1 MKMRMRRLLSALAL
15 AASTAWGATEM
26 TDDGYTWT
34 YDSVDERSVRITGVE
49 PELEGEVF
57 LPAELGGAPVVNV
70 ALNSG
75 ATAWVTALV
84 VPEGV
89 AGASLDLDE
98 GVKDLTLPASL
109 REGSISFRGDTV
121 RVPSLDG
128 WIHRTFSFFVNPWSS
143 CSPTG
148 RYEGYDLYAAGQ
160 IVRAVTIPGSMR
172 KVPEGLFRTCR
183 SIQSVT
189 FGRGVERIG
198 EDAFFSCGGLRHADF
213 PVSLR
218 VVKEDAFY
226 GCTNLVFTLPS
237 LLDEIGGD
245 AFDGTQTYA
254 EAVAAAKEKGEVAYL
269 GNWAIGWPYV
279 IWEDNEEGVPCPES
293 VVIREGTRGIM
304 ADAFYGWASLKQV
317 TLPKSLKVVGA
328 WAFEDTSLER
338 VALPDGLK
346 RIDKKA
352 FYSPALSAL
361 PTFPASLEG
370 VGKDAFGR
378 FGDSDDEEDDLLT
391 PTWYAKA
398 DNGWI
403 VAGGWLLGYKNAN
416 YVWDEEAGKWR
427 EDEANPPPA
436 PPWTLTVPATVKHI
450 AGFTWPEGID
460 EEEAEEPQHE
470 LVLPNRLETIS
481 SDAFCGLWTGA
492 LTIPASVKRIGG
504 GAFCYVDGPIAFL
517 GRPPTVWAV
526 DAEDMPFKDASIGYF
541 AAGTPGWTDGMTYAG
556 LKMRACSSVGGRLV
570 PHVAV
575 SLDIGGAGTV
585 SGLGKASYAAGT
597 KLNLRAAAKRGH
609 VFAGWSLE
617 GVAFPEN
624 RNPLDPTLPLVVGEE
639 AIMVSASFIPV
650 EEDWVALNGD
660 FADEYETGGAFEPI
674 TLEVESA
681 SLASV
686 KVTGLPAGLKFTA
699 KPLTVRATKTTPEV
713 FYPANTIY
721 GTPTRS
727 GVYTVVATATTA
739 GRTTDTVGWTVV
751 VRKEGERVVEPLYD
765 AARGKVTGG
774 GIYAPGRKVALRAT
788 ASKGF
793 VFAGWTLDG
802 AEPPEGAD
810 RLDPNLSLV
819 MGGLDVTVQAEFIP
833 VEEDWV
839 AFTSGDFADEYVPG
853 RGIAPVTFEIESTSL
868 ATIKVTGLPTGLKFA
883 AKPVS
888 VRVMPVSSV
897 TYPANTVYG
906 APTKSGVYTV
916 VATATTAGRTTAV
929 KSRTVVVRKEGENFL
944 KAVCDPAMGRVTG
957 GGIYADGK
965 KATLKATPNRG
976 FVFAG
981 WYDADGEPLEG
992 DVDFRSPSFPYTAAG
1007 EDVAVWA
1014 EFIPAAEDAALE
1026 LAVDDVSYTS
1036 GAFDLTLAIFSRS
1049 LPKVALSGLPPGL
1062 KFDAK
1067 ANRISGTATKPGTY
1081 TVTAKLTNASVRK
1094 AVVQTFTIVVDNL
1107 TGANDLLLVRDA
1119 GGDEAALLN
1128 ARGERYEISAGVR
1141 EFDLP
1146 ALTARDEGDRLA
1158 LSGLPAGLRYNA
1170 KTGRIEGIAT
1180 RAGVYTVQAKVSS
1193 GRASYVST
1201 FTVEVKALPAWAV
1214 GTFTGSGDCP
1224 IPTASE
1230 FSDNLY
1236 GTVTVVA
1243 NGRLSGK
1250 VVYDNADERLFTAT
1264 FSAPALTGYDAGE
1277 GCYYFDV
1284 EMTFRNGREN
1294 PENEVLAGGSPRR
1307 LYIYPGDYDE
1317 EGRLTVGRV
1326 SVEDGDGFRLDL
1338 VQNVRKLKGFADLP
1352 AFAAKEAV
1360 VSTTQEIWGDPEA
1373 KGTSTLTLALKKDGT
1388 VAVTFVDEGIDFINQ
1403 ATGVGEPFVEKV
1415 VTKAE
1420 FLVTRHLSDP
1430 DRYVALVPIVI
1441 PRNCTLRAVV
1451 ELRVSPDGLIRSEN
1465 CAITECTDFG
1475 DWTDYYPDDD

>member
-1 MKMRMRRLLSALAL
+1 M
-15 AASTAWGATEM
+15 
-26 TDDGYTWT
+26 
-34 YDSVDERSVRITGVE
+34 GVE
-49 PELEGEVF
+49 PDLEGEVAF
-57 LPAELGGAPVVNV
+57 PASLGGQAVVEV
-70 ALNSG
+70 ALDSY
-75 ATAWVTALV
+75 ATASATALV

-128 WIHRTFSFFVNPWSS
+128 WIHRTFSFKTWGSY
-143 CSPTG
+143 CYG
-148 RYEGYDLYAAGQ
+148 GDYEGYDLHAAGR

-189 FGRGVERIG
+189 FGAGIERIG
-198 EDAFFSCGGLRHADF
+198 EGAFFSCGGLQHADF

-352 FYSPALSAL
+352 FYSPTLSAL

-391 PTWYAKA
+391 PTWYARHA
-398 DNGWI
+398 NGWI
-403 VAGGWLLGYKNAN
+403 VADGWLLGYKNAN
-416 YVWDEEAGKWR
+416 YVWDEEAGNWR

-450 AGFTWPEGID
+450 AGFTWPEGVD

-481 SDAFCGLWTGA
+481 AEAFCGLWTGA

-526 DAEDMPFKDASIGYF
+526 DAEDMPFEDASIGYF

-650 EEDWVALNGD
+650 EEDWVAFTNDD

-686 KVTGLPAGLKFTA
+686 
-699 KPLTVRATKTTPEV
+699 
-713 FYPANTIY
+713 
-721 GTPTRS
+721 
-727 GVYTVVATATTA
+727 
-739 GRTTDTVGWTVV
+739 
-751 VRKEGERVVEPLYD
+751 
-765 AARGKVTGG
+765 
-774 GIYAPGRKVALRAT
+774 
-788 ASKGF
+788 
-793 VFAGWTLDG
+793 
-802 AEPPEGAD
+802 
-810 RLDPNLSLV
+810 
-819 MGGLDVTVQAEFIP
+819 
-833 VEEDWV
+833 
-839 AFTSGDFADEYVPG
+839 
-853 RGIAPVTFEIESTSL
+853 
-868 ATIKVTGLPTGLKFA
+868 KVTGLPTGLKFA

-929 KSRTVVVRKEGENFL
+929 KSWTVVVRKEGENFL
-944 KAVCDPAMGRVTG
+944 KAECDPAMGRVTG

-965 KATLKATPNRG
+965 KATLRATPNGG

-981 WYDADGEPLEG
+981 WHDADGEPLEG

-1014 EFIPAAEDAALE
+1014 EFIPAEDDTEPE
-1026 LAVDDVSYTS
+1026 LDVDDVYNAS
-1036 GAFDLTLAIFSRS
+1036 GAFDLTLKIESRS
-1049 LPKVALSGLPPGL
+1049 LPKVTLSGLPSGL
-1062 KFDAK
+1062 KFDK
-1067 ANRISGTATKPGTY
+1067 KTNRISGTAKKPGTY
-1081 TVTAKLTNASVRK
+1081 TVTAKLANASVRK

-1128 ARGERYEISAGVR
+1128 ARGKCYEISAGVR

-1146 ALTARDEGDRLA
+1146 ALTARNEGDRLA
-1158 LSGLPAGLRYNA
+1158 LSGLPAGLKYDA
-1170 KTGRIEGIAT
+1170 KTGRIGGVAT
-1180 RAGVYTVQAKVSS
+1180 KAGVYTVQAKVSS

-1224 IPTASE
+1224 IPPEPE

-1236 GTVTVVA
+1236 GTVTVGA

-1250 VVYDNADERLFTAT
+1250 VVYDNADERLFTAIL
-1264 FSAPALTGYDAGE
+1264 SAPALTGYDAGE

-1294 PENEVLAGGSPRR
+1294 PENKVLAGGSPRR

-1352 AFAAKEAV
+1352 AFAAKEVV

-1373 KGTSTLTLALKKDGT
+1373 EGTSTLTLALKKDGT

-1430 DRYVALVPIVI
+1430 DCYVALVPIVI

-1451 ELRVSPDGLIRSEN
+1451 ELRVSPDGLIRSED
-1465 CAITECTDFG
+1465 CAITECTDFD